1 MTPDYNDLLVL
12 RNSLGYQKLQALW
25 AEQGRKIMEA
35 LNKASKLSG
44 KDSSLR
50 YHAGEW
56 HGFDLAIGM
65 LERALSEI
73 QRQMG
78 NEKEASTVD
87 DILSKLNDRRGESK

>member
-1 MTPDYNDLLVL
+1 MTQDFSDLSELKNM
-12 RNSLGYQKLQALW
+12 RGYQKLQMLW
-25 AEQGRKIMEA
+25 AEQGLKIMDA

-65 LERALSEI
+65 LDRAMSEI

-87 DILSKLNDRRGESK
+87 QILSKLDRRGDSK